1 MEVRSGGEV
10 CFGSFKL
17 DLRAGELHR
26 DGEKVCLQEQPF
38 RILILVLEG
47 AGAVVTREEIRKKL
61 WPNDTIVEFDHS
73 INAAINKLRLVLGDS
88 AQEPQYVETVA
99 RRGYRLMPPLEWRGG
114 LDTPAHS
121 QRQDHEPH
129 FLSDKFIGKRVSHY
143 RILELLGGGGM
154 GIVYKAEDIKLG
166 RSVAMKFLPEELIGN
181 PVSLARFEREA
192 RAASALDHPNIC
204 AVYEFGE
211 HEAQTFIVM
220 QLLEGQTLGERIA
233 AASGP
238 SIALSEF
245 LDLAIQMLQGLDAA
259 HRKGIIH
266 RDIKPANIFI
276 TNRGEVKILDF
287 GLAKLYDAAH
297 ANGTTEPPR
306 AGDASVAVSPE
317 TCPSSPIG
325 ELNLSRTGAA
335 MGTICYM
342 SPEQVRREKVDART
356 DLFSIGAVLYEMA
369 TARRAFVGNT
379 ATEVQQAIL
388 HRLPISA
395 LDRNLELPP
404 ELLRIIDKVLEKD
417 QERRYQNASELC
429 AELRRLQQQTAQLEA
444 HPHRWLFSA
453 VALGVFAVMA
463 ASGIFWILRTPILPK
478 VVGTTQLTSNGRVG
492 DGIASDGVR
501 IYFSERTRD
510 GTGIFTI
517 PVAGGEGVPI
527 RTPFRNAHRLNISPS
542 GAELLVGEGDVIAE
556 NPLWLVPTV
565 GGTSRRLGRILAHDA
580 NFSPDGKTL
589 VYANGGDLFLAKG
602 DGSESRRLL
611 PHNPDRSVW
620 AWRPT
625 WSPDGT
631 RLRFEFFHM
640 ERKVSELWEVDSD
653 GRNIHLALPK
663 MEGQFN
669 KCCSAWTPD
678 GKYFFFQAWKN
689 LEGGDSPMPAA
700 DLWAMREKAGWFQGA
715 RHKPVQLNAGPF
727 HFGTPVPSRGGKT
740 LFATGSL
747 ARGELMRFD
756 AQTQRFT
763 SFLPEIS
770 AESVSYSRDG
780 AWMAYVKYP
789 QGELWRSRT
798 DGSERLQLT
807 FRPLHVTD
815 ATWSP
820 DGKQIAF
827 TGQQIGTRWQIYT
840 VSANGG
846 TPDLVVSDSENPR
859 GPTWSPDGNSLMF
872 ANSWGFRDIAL
883 HTMELPTRHISTVPG
898 SKGLFGPSWSSD
910 GRYIVAN
917 CCDPMSAN
925 AEKLVLFDRST
936 QEWATLVDFT
946 GRNSGIGWHAWS
958 RNGKFV
964 YFASGGTDEGVFRIG
979 INDRKPQKVATLKD
993 LDPSSFALSPDD
1005 EPLIFRETSS
1015 EDIYALEWEAP

>member
-1 MEVRSGGEV
+1 MAVRSGGEV

-26 DGEKVCLQEQPF
+26 NGEKVCLQEQPF
-38 RILILVLEG
+38 RILILLLEG
-47 AGAVVTREEIRKKL
+47 GGTVVTRDEIRKNL

-88 AQEPQYVETVA
+88 AQEPQYVETVG
-99 RRGYRLMPPLEWRGG
+99 RRGYRLMPPLEWKGG
-114 LDTPAHS
+114 LDTPEHS
-121 QRQDHEPH
+121 QPQDHQPH
-129 FLSDKFIGKRVSHY
+129 FSPDKFIGKRVSHY

-166 RSVAMKFLPEELIGN
+166 RSVALKFLPEELIGN

-204 AVYEFGE
+204 SVYEFGE
-211 HEAQTFIVM
+211 HEGQTFIVM

-233 AASGP
+233 AGSF
-238 SIALSEF
+238 ALSEF
-245 LDLAIQMLQGLDAA
+245 LDLAIQVAEGLDAA
-259 HRKGIIH
+259 HRKGIVH
-266 RDIKPANIFI
+266 RDIKPANIFV
-276 TNRGEVKILDF
+276 TNRGEAKILDF

-297 ANGTTEPPR
+297 ANGTAEAPT
-306 AGDASVAVSPE
+306 AGGAWVVGFPDTGPF
-317 TCPSSPIG
+317 PSRES
-325 ELNLSRTGAA
+325 NLSRTGAA
-335 MGTICYM
+335 MGTVCYM
-342 SPEQVRREKVDART
+342 SPEQVRSENVDARS

-369 TARRAFVGNT
+369 TARRAFDGNT

-388 HRLPISA
+388 HRVPISA
-395 LDRNLELPP
+395 LDRNLDLLP
-404 ELLRIIDKVLEKD
+404 ELVRIIDKALEKD

-429 AELRRLQQQTAQLEA
+429 ADLKRLQQQTAQIEA

-453 VALGVFAVMA
+453 VALGAFAVMA
-463 ASGIFWILRTPILPK
+463 ASGMVWILRPPIPPK
-478 VVGTTQLTSNGRVG
+478 IVGTTQLTSNGRVG

-501 IYFSERTRD
+501 IYFSERTGD
-510 GTGIFTI
+510 GAGIFTI
-517 PVAGGEGVPI
+517 PIAGGEGAPV
-527 RTPFRNAHRLNISPS
+527 RTPFRNAHLLNISPS

-565 GGTSRRLGRILAHDA
+565 GGTPRRLGTILAHDA

-589 VYANGGDLFLAKG
+589 VYANGGDLFVAKG
-602 DGSESRRLL
+602 DGSESHRLL
-611 PHNPDRSVW
+611 PHNTDRAVW
-620 AWRPT
+620 AWRPN

-631 RLRFEFFHM
+631 HLRFELFHM

-653 GRNIHLALPK
+653 GRNIHPALPK

-669 KCCSAWTPD
+669 KCCSAWTAD

-689 LEGGDSPMPAA
+689 LEGGDSPTPAS
-700 DLWAMREKAGWFQGA
+700 DLWAMREKAGWFQGT

-727 HFGTPVPSRGGKT
+727 HFGTPVPSRDGKT

-747 ARGELMRFD
+747 ARGELMRFNT
-756 AQTQRFT
+756 QIQRFT
-763 SFLPEIS
+763 PFLPEIS
-770 AESVSYSRDG
+770 AQSVSYSRDG

-807 FRPLHVTD
+807 FSPLHVTD
-815 ATWSP
+815 TTWSP
-820 DGKQIAF
+820 DGRQIAF
-827 TGQQIGTRWQIYT
+827 TGQQSGTRWQIYT

-859 GPTWSPDGNSLMF
+859 VPTWSPDGNSLMF
-872 ANSWGFRDIAL
+872 GNSWGFRDIAL
-883 HTMELPTRHISTVPG
+883 HTIELATHLVSAVPG
-898 SKGLFGPSWSSD
+898 SIGLFMPSWSPD

-917 CCDPMSAN
+917 CCDPMSAS
-925 AEKLVLFDRST
+925 AAKLVQFDRST
-936 QEWATLVDFT
+936 QKWATLVDFT
-946 GRNSGIGWHAWS
+946 GLDSGIGWHAWS

-964 YFASGGTDEGVFRIG
+964 YFASGGTHEGVFRIG
-979 INDRKPQKVATLKD
+979 ITDRKPQKVATLKD